1 MFFVIQLFTYYFL
14 LSFLVLKDHE
24 DTHWSFQ
31 FTLYI
36 LKVCL
41 VLLVLAHSLSLFCYS
56 LFLLGKPLGI
66 YVAVADFTP
75 SKDAKNQIPM
85 KTGQSYRVVKKEDS
99 GKKFLIK

>member
-1 MFFVIQLFTYYFL
+1 MQLFTYNFL
-14 LSFLVLKDHE
+14 LSFLVLQDHE

-36 LKVCL
+36 LKVCV
-41 VLLVLAHSLSLFCYS
+41 VLLVLAHSLSLS
-56 LFLLGKPLGI
+56 LSLLLFFFLLGKPLGI

-75 SKDAKNQIPM
+75 SKDAKNQISM
-85 KTGQSYRVVKKEDS
+85 KAGQSYKVVKKEDS

>member
-1 MFFVIQLFTYYFL
+1 MQLFIYNFL

-41 VLLVLAHSLSLFCYS
+41 VLLVLTHSLSLS
-56 LFLLGKPLGI
+56 LSFAILFFLLGKPLGI

-85 KTGQSYRVVKKEDS
+85 KAGQSYRVVKKEDS

>member
-1 MFFVIQLFTYYFL
+1 MYMFFVIQLFTYYFL

-41 VLLVLAHSLSLFCYS
+41 VLLVLAHSPSLSFAILFSFREAIRDLCS
-56 LFLLGKPLGI
+56 RCRLHTF
-66 YVAVADFTP
+66 
-75 SKDAKNQIPM
+75 Q
-85 KTGQSYRVVKKEDS
+85 RCKEPNPNENRTE
-99 GKKFLIK
+99 L